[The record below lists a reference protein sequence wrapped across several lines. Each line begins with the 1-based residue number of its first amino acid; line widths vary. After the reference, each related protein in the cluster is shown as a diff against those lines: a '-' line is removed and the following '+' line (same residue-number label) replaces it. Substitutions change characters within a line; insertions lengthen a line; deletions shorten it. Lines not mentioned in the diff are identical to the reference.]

1 MIDLNKY
8 KSFRLNPSQARGK
21 ERIRV
26 ILAASLQLFREQGV
40 DHVTTND
47 IAEYAHIPIGSVYRY
62 FKNKDEIILALLELY
77 AEDITAMLKSI
88 AEHPLLPMSSWQEI
102 MIIVTDSW
110 AHYARINGSFAF
122 LSYVESNPGLYE
134 RSEAYRQRVISM
146 FSEILA
152 IRSDRI
158 DEKQAAVACRL
169 IWTSVEQGAARG
181 DDYAREAARAVA
193 LYLEKPN

>member
-26 ILAASLQLFREQGV
+26 ILAASLQLFRERGV

-47 IAEYAHIPIGSVYRY
+47 IAEFAHIPIGSVYRY

-77 AEDITAMLKSI
+77 AEDITVMLKEI
-88 AEHPLLPMSSWQEI
+88 ASHPLLPMSSWQEI
-102 MIIVTDSW
+102 MIIITDSW
-110 AHYARINGSFAF
+110 THYARINGSFAF
-122 LSYVESNPGLYE
+122 LAYVESNPELYE
-134 RSEAYRQRVISM
+134 RSEPYRQRIADRVAD
-146 FSEILA
+146 ILTK
-152 IRSDRI
+152 R
-158 DEKQAAVACRL
+158 DEHVTPKQAAFASRL

-181 DDYAREAARAVA
+181 DDFAREAAYAMA
-193 LYLEKPN
+193 LYLEKSN